1 MPTWSIRIIIRSH
14 SQTYLYWLTF
24 HRILLFK
31 NLLSFFQISNT
42 LTHFVV
48 VCLNRF
54 LSVLSLKTV
63 GELPS
68 LPDISTFCSPFSG
81 LSSNTVGC
89 KLTLE
94 FDQVSHI
101 ECLKRTSPVVRMRT
115 FLIWPNQE
123 SQLILPAPQWR
134 KKFELKRTLNIFIY
148 DFSRDKPVVSIADDR
163 QRTDR
168 GADHKSRTLKMCI
181 HHIAT
186 NTHTHTHT
194 NIGIQF
200 EVWLTRF

>member
-14 SQTYLYWLTF
+14 SQTYLYWLRF

-31 NLLSFFQISNT
+31 FAQFFQISNT

-63 GELPS
+63 GEIPS
-68 LPDISTFCSPFSG
+68 LPDISTFCSPFSD

-89 KLTLE
+89 KLTLD

-115 FLIWPNQE
+115 ILIWPNQE

-163 QRTDR
+163 QRTA
-168 GADHKSRTLKMCI
+168 GRTEER
-181 HHIAT
+181 T
-186 NTHTHTHT
+186 
-194 NIGIQF
+194 
-200 EVWLTRF
+200 TRVEL